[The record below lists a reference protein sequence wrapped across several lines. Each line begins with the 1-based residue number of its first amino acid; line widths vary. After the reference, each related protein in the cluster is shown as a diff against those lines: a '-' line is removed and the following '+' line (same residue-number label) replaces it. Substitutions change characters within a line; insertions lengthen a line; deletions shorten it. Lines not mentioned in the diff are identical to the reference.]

1 MEFPTVGAARG
12 RPKLYH
18 KNAEMSIDFLYK
30 NEIKILFKI
39 PIDKWNEKVGWKPHS
54 ITYLLEVFL
63 NEISAVMVEVVGL
76 KL

>member
-18 KNAEMSIDFLYK
+18 KSAEMSIDFLYK

-39 PIDKWNEKVGWKPHS
+39 PIDK
-54 ITYLLEVFL
+54 
-63 NEISAVMVEVVGL
+63 
-76 KL
+76 